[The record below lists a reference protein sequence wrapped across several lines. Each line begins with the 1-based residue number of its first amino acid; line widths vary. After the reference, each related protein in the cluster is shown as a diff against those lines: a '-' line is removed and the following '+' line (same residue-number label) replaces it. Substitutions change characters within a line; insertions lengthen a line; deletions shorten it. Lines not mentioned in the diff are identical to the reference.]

1 MNKRTIN
8 IKLATGAQAPW
19 YATENSAGAD
29 LFAHITDFT
38 TPEDRQPTIHIP
50 PHTRALI
57 GTGVFLE
64 LPDDCEAQIRPRSG
78 LALKNGITVL
88 NAPGTID
95 ADYRGEVG
103 VIIYNSGEIM
113 YGVHDGDRIAQMVIV
128 DKVIQGDFVV
138 VEKLDETARGAKG
151 FGDSGYGAPNLSE
164 GDANYSK

>member
-1 MNKRTIN
+1 MNKRSIN
-8 IKLATGAQAPW
+8 IKLSEGAKAPW

-29 LFAHITDFT
+29 LFALITSFGA
-38 TPEDRQPTIHIP
+38 PLDREPTIHIP
-50 PHTRALI
+50 PHSRALI

-64 LPDDCEAQIRPRSG
+64 LPEDCEAQIRPRSG

-103 VIIYNSGEIM
+103 VIIYNSSDTT
-113 YGVHDGDRIAQMVIV
+113 YGVHNGDRIAQMVIV
-128 DKVIQGDFVV
+128 DKVIQGDFNV
-138 VEKLDETARGAKG
+138 VEELGVTARGEKG
-151 FGDSGYGAPNLSE
+151 FGASGIRASNTSE